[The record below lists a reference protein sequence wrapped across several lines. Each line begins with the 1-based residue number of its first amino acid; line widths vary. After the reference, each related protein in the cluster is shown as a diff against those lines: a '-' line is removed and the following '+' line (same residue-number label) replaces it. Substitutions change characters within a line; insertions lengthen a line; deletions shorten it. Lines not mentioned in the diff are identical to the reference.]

1 MDPRQRHGDGG
12 RASGPGAEILVIEDD
27 RPTRLVLGR
36 ELRSRGYRVVDA
48 DTAQTGL
55 ERFAARRPDLVLLDL
70 GLPDVD
76 GLQVIG
82 SIRREA
88 QTPIVI
94 LSGRFEEREKV
105 EALERGAD
113 DYVTK
118 PFSVAELHARIR
130 VALRHAAGPAG
141 DPGGRLRAGPIELDI
156 DRHEVRVADRRV
168 ELAPREFETLKV
180 LLTHRD
186 RIVTKGRLLRAVW
199 GRAYQGEDDYVYVHV
214 SAVRRK
220 LNAADPDLRA
230 GGRIVTEPGVGYR
243 ILGDEEPDPS
253 ARLQAPERP

>member
-1 MDPRQRHGDGG
+1 MPSDP
-12 RASGPGAEILVIEDD
+12 PGAEILVIEDD
-27 RPTRLVLGR
+27 RPTRLVLSR
-36 ELRSRGYRVVDA
+36 DLRSAGYRVVDA
-48 DTAQTGL
+48 EDARSGL

-70 GLPDVD
+70 GLPDLD

-82 SIRREA
+82 AIRREA

-118 PFSVAELHARIR
+118 PFGAAELRARIR
-130 VALRHAAGPAG
+130 VALRHALGPAG
-141 DPGGRLRAGPIELDI
+141 GASGRLTVGPIELDI
-156 DRHEVRVADRRV
+156 DRHEVRVGGRLT
-168 ELAPREFETLKV
+168 ELTPREFETLKV
-180 LLTHRD
+180 LLTHRG

-199 GRAYQGEDDYVYVHV
+199 GEAYQGEDDYVYVHV

-220 LNAADPDLRA
+220 LTAANPELRA
-230 GGRIVTEPGVGYR
+230 GGRIVTEPGIGYR
-243 ILGDEEPDPS
+243 VTGDDEADSSGP
-253 ARLQAPERP
+253 LQPPRQR